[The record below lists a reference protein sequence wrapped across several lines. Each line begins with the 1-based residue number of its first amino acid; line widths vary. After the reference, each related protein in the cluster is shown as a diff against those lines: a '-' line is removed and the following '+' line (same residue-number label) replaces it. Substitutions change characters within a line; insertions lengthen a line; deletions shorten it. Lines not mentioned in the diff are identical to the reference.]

1 MINFTNCKEELNNY
15 KGSEKKKTLIY
26 DGKKYLVKFP
36 DPIREKNKNISY
48 INNAFSEYIGSNIF
62 KMVGFPTQNTIIGVY
77 KYNEKEK
84 IVCAC
89 EDFTNSNKVLYEFE
103 NLALSTNPDKK
114 IETELTDILNVLD
127 ENNIINIPKIRE
139 KFWDMF
145 VIDSLIGNTDRH
157 NGNWGFLVDIKTNK
171 IEFAPIYDCGSCL
184 NPMIDDDEIKKLQDN
199 DIKNL
204 AINCYSC
211 LKENSKKINY
221 MTYIKECKN
230 EECNK
235 AILRVFKN
243 IKIDEINKQYEEVNQ
258 QILELAQQ
266 GLDTTYI
273 GGELAWPVP
282 GYTRITSKYAMRVHP
297 ITGQYKL
304 HTGVDIGAP
313 MGANFV
319 AANDGVVVKAG
330 PNTAYGNMVIIDH
343 GGGISTLY
351 AHGSE
356 ILVEVGQTVKR
367 GDAILKVG
375 STGYSTGPHAH
386 FEVRIN
392 GVTTDPLPY
401 ITNGVVPGQSNTE
414 ENSNIVD
421 NANTTN

>member
-89 EDFTNSNKVLYEFE
+89 EDCTNSNKVLYEFE

-211 LKENSKKINY
+211 LKENGKKINY

-243 IKIDEINKQYEEVNQ
+243 IKIDEINK
-258 QILELAQQ
+258 
-266 GLDTTYI
+266 
-273 GGELAWPVP
+273 
-282 GYTRITSKYAMRVHP
+282 
-297 ITGQYKL
+297 
-304 HTGVDIGAP
+304 
-313 MGANFV
+313 F
-319 AANDGVVVKAG
+319 
-330 PNTAYGNMVIIDH
+330 ID
-343 GGGISTLY
+343 GISCMSNERKEFY
-351 AHGSE
+351 KK
-356 ILVEVGQTVKR
+356 IINIRYKIIKEVYNK
-367 GDAILKVG
+367 
-375 STGYSTGPHAH
+375 
-386 FEVRIN
+386 IN
-392 GVTTDPLPY
+392 NEKIDT
-401 ITNGVVPGQSNTE
+401 
-414 ENSNIVD
+414 
-421 NANTTN
+421 

>member
-127 ENNIINIPKIRE
+127 ENNIINIPKIKE

-157 NGNWGFLVDIKTNK
+157 NGNWGFLVDTKTDK

-211 LKENSKKINY
+211 LKENGKKINY

-243 IKIDEINKQYEEVNQ
+243 IKIDEINKFIDEISCMSNERKEFYKKIINIRYKIIKEVYNK
-258 QILELAQQ
+258 INNE
-266 GLDTTYI
+266 
-273 GGELAWPVP
+273 
-282 GYTRITSKYAMRVHP
+282 K
-297 ITGQYKL
+297 
-304 HTGVDIGAP
+304 
-313 MGANFV
+313 
-319 AANDGVVVKAG
+319 
-330 PNTAYGNMVIIDH
+330 ID
-343 GGGISTLY
+343 
-351 AHGSE
+351 A
-356 ILVEVGQTVKR
+356 
-367 GDAILKVG
+367 
-375 STGYSTGPHAH
+375 
-386 FEVRIN
+386 
-392 GVTTDPLPY
+392 
-401 ITNGVVPGQSNTE
+401 
-414 ENSNIVD
+414 
-421 NANTTN
+421 